1 MTTPARKIRSAAD
14 YAAAAHDR
22 QAGAVVVGID
32 GSATSRAALAWALRE
47 ARLLEAPLTICHVH
61 PVAGLA
67 GTHPVGA
74 DVGAETL
81 ERAETT
87 AVHALGPDRVTAA
100 LRHGDAA
107 RGLARIAEGARM
119 LVIGTHGSMSH
130 GARLFAPLSL
140 RIITRAPCPVV
151 AVPLMA
157 GRTGPFAGH
166 VVVGVDG
173 SATAREAL
181 EFGFAHASRHGLPL
195 AAVHVT
201 DEPSGDYWT
210 DDQFLD
216 THFAEEPPAET
227 LLATEVE
234 PWELRYPDVPTKR
247 AVYSG
252 QVAPGL
258 LRAAAG
264 AQLLA
269 VGDRGRGLAARTV
282 LGSVAQH
289 MVGAVTCPLAVVRA
303 ATEPRG

>member
-1 MTTPARKIRSAAD
+1 MTTPARKTRTAAD
-14 YAAAAHDR
+14 YATAAHDP
-22 QAGAVVVGID
+22 QTGVIVGID
-32 GSATSRAALAWALRE
+32 GSPTGRAALAWALRE

-67 GTHPVGA
+67 GTHPVS
-74 DVGAETL
+74 DDLGAEIV

-87 AVHALGPDRVTAA
+87 AINALGADRVTAA
-100 LRHGDAA
+100 LRHGDTA
-107 RGLARIAEGARM
+107 RGLARIAAGAQM

-140 RIITRAPCPVV
+140 RIIARARCPVV

-181 EFGFAHASRHGLPL
+181 EFGFTYASRHGLPL

-210 DDQFLD
+210 DDKFLE
-216 THFAEEPPAET
+216 THFAEEPRAET

-234 PWELRYPDVPTKR
+234 PWELRHPDVPTKR

-252 QVAPGL
+252 QVVPGL

-264 AQLLA
+264 ARLLV
-269 VGDRGRGLAARTV
+269 VGDRGRGLAATTV

-289 MVGAVTCPLAVVRA
+289 MVGGVTCPLAVVRT
-303 ATEPRG
+303 ATGPRD